1 MLASLINPPPNISQN
16 IFTPQM
22 SIVAAEKSVIHS
34 KPFMQMYTKSSQK
47 TSPEIADNFPD
58 VLICYSNFKVTDR
71 ITQRNPV

>member
-1 MLASLINPPPNISQN
+1 
-16 IFTPQM
+16 M